1 MEKNGRVRRIL
12 PERTTLSASERTK
25 GHPTTRAELARW
37 QTKAYRW
44 PMAPYS
50 EFSCPLSSKALLAIS
65 EALEKHFD
73 SSDWARLGMEL
84 DLPELQNP
92 GSRLQRSLRFGDDD
106 YGACVIQVV
115 RHLEDEHPSAL
126 RNLAQMPKLKAWLE
140 AKKPNEAVE
149 LGLGQTHVPALP
161 MPPTASDVVKRA
173 LQDADHLLHISGAVS
188 ALDRVHTALHGYL
201 RDICAQSQLAIADDA
216 TVAQLF
222 KTVRNKHPKFVA
234 MNQHDSQVGNV
245 LASLA
250 GAVTALNTLRN
261 NASVAH
267 PNQVLLGE
275 QEAMLMVNLVRTLFN
290 YLEARL

>member
-1 MEKNGRVRRIL
+1 MIPFL
-12 PERTTLSASERTK
+12 PSFI
-25 GHPTTRAELARW
+25 P
-37 QTKAYRW
+37 
-44 PMAPYS
+44 
-50 EFSCPLSSKALLAIS
+50 PLSSKALLAIS

-73 SSDWARLGMEL
+73 SSDWAKLGMEL
-84 DLPELQNP
+84 DLPTLQDP

-106 YGACVIQVV
+106 YGACVIQCV
-115 RHLEDEHPSAL
+115 RHLQDEHPSAL
-126 RNLAQMPKLKAWLE
+126 RNLAQRPKLKAWLE
-140 AKKPNEAVE
+140 ANNPNEASE
-149 LGLGQTHVPALP
+149 LGLGQTHVPA
-161 MPPTASDVVKRA
+161 PPSPATTSEVVKRA
-173 LQDADHLLHISGAVS
+173 LQDADHLLHSNGAVS

-201 RDICAQSQLAIADDA
+201 RDICARSQLVPTEDA

-222 KTVRNKHPKFVA
+222 KAVRNEHPKFVA
-234 MNQHDSQVGNV
+234 MNQHDPQVGNV

-275 QEAMLMVNLVRTLFN
+275 PEAMLMVNLVRTIFN